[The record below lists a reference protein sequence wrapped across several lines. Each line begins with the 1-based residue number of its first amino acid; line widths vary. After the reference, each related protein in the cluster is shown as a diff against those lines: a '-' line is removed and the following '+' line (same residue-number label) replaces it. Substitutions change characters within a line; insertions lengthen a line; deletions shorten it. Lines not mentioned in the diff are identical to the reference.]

1 MKLSNTLGDL
11 SCEISHKWN
20 INVATDGL
28 PKPSWFFIH
37 FVFLSI
43 SYFIL
48 VIKFNFP
55 NYWYLSSWS
64 IIREKIWQFCG
75 YNSTEQS
82 KLSDHR
88 FKKPHS
94 KPCIVHIW
102 GSKDCMATSARLTSY
117 IWGLKIPDH
126 WKKMFWKK
134 KKKHLLLLTS
144 NSYIVTK
151 LQEVAFEIGFFSDSP
166 RSGKSKE
173 ENKKMS
179 KIDQECVL
187 FISSP
192 SKVLYILGYATVTL
206 QQTNSIVH

>member
-1 MKLSNTLGDL
+1 
-11 SCEISHKWN
+11 
-20 INVATDGL
+20 
-28 PKPSWFFIH
+28 
-37 FVFLSI
+37 
-43 SYFIL
+43 
-48 VIKFNFP
+48 
-55 NYWYLSSWS
+55 
-64 IIREKIWQFCG
+64 
-75 YNSTEQS
+75 
-82 KLSDHR
+82 
-88 FKKPHS
+88 
-94 KPCIVHIW
+94 
-102 GSKDCMATSARLTSY
+102 
-117 IWGLKIPDH
+117 
-126 WKKMFWKK
+126 MFWKK

-192 SKVLYILGYATVTL
+192 SKVLYILGYTTVTL